1 MRDDLFATVSIY
13 SAPHKTI
20 TKMEYCIKESSHC
33 KREGSRYNFW
43 RFPVSD
49 ERFFAALRMTGLRTK
64 EGGVILGSIC
74 EILRCAQNDSSQ
86 ACHSERSEES
96 LARSCPAVLTPVIL
110 GTYIVYMLN
119 EFSSFM

>member
-1 MRDDLFATVSIY
+1 MIDDLFATASIY

-20 TKMEYCIKESSHC
+20 TKMEYCIKESSHY

-49 ERFFAALRMTGLRTK
+49 ERCFAALRMTVRK
-64 EGGVILGSIC
+64 PVILSAAKH
-74 EILRCAQNDSSQ
+74 LS
-86 ACHSERSEES
+86 RS
-96 LARSCPAVLTPVIL
+96 RPAVLTPVTL